1 MIKKSLWILLVL
13 CLFFAS
19 CEETKESGKFDNWHA
34 RNEGFIDSLR
44 TVFENKTDPRLDTI
58 RPLTNPGIMVYYKDI
73 TPEGDDIKN
82 EIPLYTSSVS
92 VFFRGSY
99 ITGEIFE
106 ENFKGKDP
114 TSFDSPLTKTVSEV
128 VWLEA
133 LQHMKVGQRWLIY
146 IPWQMQPNNTGKSDY
161 IPAGS
166 SVKVPGYTTLVYD
179 LQLLSI
185 VEK

>member
-1 MIKKSLWILLVL
+1 
-13 CLFFAS
+13 
-19 CEETKESGKFDNWHA
+19 
-34 RNEGFIDSLR
+34 
-44 TVFENKTDPRLDTI
+44 
-58 RPLTNPGIMVYYKDI
+58 MVYYKDI

-128 VWLEA
+128 VWFEA
-133 LQHMKVGQRWLIY
+133 LQRMKVGQRWLIY
-146 IPWQMQPNNTGKSDY
+146 IPWQMQPNNTGKSEY

-185 VEK
+185 VEE